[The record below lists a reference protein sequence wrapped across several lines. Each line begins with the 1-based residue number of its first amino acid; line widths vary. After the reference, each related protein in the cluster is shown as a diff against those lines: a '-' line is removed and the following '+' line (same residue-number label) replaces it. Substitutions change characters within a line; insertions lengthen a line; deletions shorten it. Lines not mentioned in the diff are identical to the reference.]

1 MKQVENAG
9 GLDLRKF
16 LLIELGMS
24 ALCNGLINIG
34 MAHAAFGV
42 RIPTRSGHP
51 FRFDSG
57 H

>member
-1 MKQVENAG
+1 MTIQGFFSYARR
-9 GLDLRKF
+9 DLEAEPRF
-16 LLIELGMS
+16 IQ
-24 ALCNGLINIG
+24 AL
-34 MAHAAFGV
+34 V

>member
-1 MKQVENAG
+1 
-9 GLDLRKF
+9 
-16 LLIELGMS
+16 MS
-24 ALCNGLINIG
+24 DEAKWLPNIG
-34 MAHAAFGV
+34 KLGGEESPALQSMIADFAAFDLAELEPLV